1 MRQKSGVGIC
11 NEKTQSISFAK
22 FCMGIASLSACDNA
36 MYSASAVDKAI
47 SV

>member
-11 NEKTQSISFAK
+11 NGKTQLISFAK
-22 FCMGIASLSACDNA
+22 FCMGIASLIACDND
-36 MYSASAVDKAI
+36 MYSASGVDKAI